1 MMRLIAAIARTSS
14 SMGISMRNYMGFDQM
29 RIPFFRLVPYLRK
42 FWHIYMSL
50 MILMMLDILIT
61 LFFTWFLSQ
70 IADAAMA
77 KNIDH
82 VRWLLLLGT
91 GIVILNFGTSYY
103 ETVLELDAVNKVR
116 RQLKLSLFQHMLR
129 LPSRFYSAHHS
140 GDLVSRLTN
149 DVHAVEGAIG
159 INLLNL
165 IRMPVMAIAAFIYL
179 LTIHW
184 KLALMCLL
192 LGPAALLVGG
202 VFGKLIRDNGR
213 SLQQYLGRV
222 NSLLH
227 DVFAG
232 HTVMRA
238 FSMEQKLE
246 ERYRIACDQVLRME
260 QREAKLLGWLQAG
273 SGTISLTSF
282 FVSMGIGAYYVAQG
296 SISIGSLL
304 AFVTL
309 IQHLIYP
316 FSGIAKQW
324 GGLQRSL
331 AAIERIWKVMDER
344 PECSKLPAYIHP
356 TPLHSGIR
364 LNHLTFSYDDKKK
377 VLRDINMMI
386 PVGST
391 VAFVGP
397 SGAGK
402 STLFQVIM
410 GFYYPTSGTIILDD
424 MPIDS
429 ADIGVWRSYMS
440 YVPQESYLFT
450 GTIRENIAGGL
461 PDTTDEA
468 IIQAACDANAH
479 EFITELPNGYDTWI
493 GERGTTL
500 SGGQKQ
506 RITIARAILKNA
518 PVLLLDE
525 ATASLDTETEAAVK
539 EALLRLMKGR
549 TTLIIAHRLSTV
561 LHADW
566 IVVMDQGMLIEQGT
580 HEQLI
585 HTDGLYSRLYE
596 RR

>member
-1 MMRLIAAIARTSS
+1 MRLIAAIARTSTT
-14 SMGISMRNYMGFDQM
+14 MGISVRNYMGFDNM
-29 RIPFFRLVPYLRK
+29 RIPFFRLMPYLKK
-42 FWHIYMSL
+42 FWQIYLSL
-50 MILMMLDILIT
+50 MILMFMDILTT

-70 IADAAMA
+70 VTDAALA
-77 KNIDH
+77 KNISQ
-82 VRWLLLLGT
+82 VRWLLLFGT
-91 GIVILNFGTSYY
+91 VMVILNIGVSYY

-116 RQLKLSLFQHMLR
+116 RELKLSLFQHMLR
-129 LPSRFYSAHHS
+129 LPSRFYAVHHS

-149 DVHAVEGAIG
+149 DVNAVQGAIG

-165 IRMPVMAIAAFIYL
+165 IRMPLMATAAFIYL

-213 SLQQYLGRV
+213 RLQDYLGRV

-238 FSMEQKLE
+238 FAMERKLE
-246 ERYRIACDQVLRME
+246 DRYRIDCDQVLSME

-282 FVSMGIGAYYVAQG
+282 FVSMGIGAYYVAEG

-304 AFVTL
+304 AFLTL

-331 AAIERIWKVMDER
+331 AAVERIWKVMDER
-344 PECSKLPAYIHP
+344 PERSKLPSYIHP
-356 TPLHSGIR
+356 VPLHTGIR
-364 LNHLTFSYDDKKK
+364 LNQLTFSYDDKKK

-391 VAFVGP
+391 IAFVGP

-424 MPIDS
+424 IPMDT

-450 GTIRENIAGGL
+450 GTIRDNIAGGL
-461 PDTTDEA
+461 PDASDEA
-468 IIQAACDANAH
+468 ITRAAMDSNAH
-479 EFITELPNGYDTWI
+479 EFITELPDGYDTWI
-493 GERGTTL
+493 GERGITL

-506 RITIARAILKNA
+506 RITIARAILKDA
-518 PVLLLDE
+518 PILLLDE
-525 ATASLDTETEAAVK
+525 ATSSLDTETEAAVK

-566 IVVMDQGMLIEQGT
+566 IVVMDQGMLVEQGT
-580 HEQLI
+580 HEQLLSEQ
-585 HTDGLYSRLYE
+585 GLYTRLYE

>member
-1 MMRLIAAIARTSS
+1 MRLIAAIARNST
-14 SMGISMRNYMGFDQM
+14 SMGISIRNYMGFDNM
-29 RIPFFRLVPYLRK
+29 RIPFLRLMPYLRK
-42 FWHIYMSL
+42 FWKIYVAL
-50 MILMMLDILIT
+50 LILMFVDILIT
-61 LFFTWFLSQ
+61 LFFTWFLSHV
-70 IADAAMA
+70 ADAAMA
-77 KNIDH
+77 KDISK
-82 VRWLLLLGT
+82 VRGLLLF
-91 GIVILNFGTSYY
+91 GIVMVILNFAASYY

-116 RQLKLSLFQHMLR
+116 RELKLSLFQHMLR
-129 LPSRFYSAHHS
+129 LPSSFYSAHHS

-149 DVHAVEGAIG
+149 DVNAVEGAVG

-165 IRMPVMAIAAFIYL
+165 IRMPIMALAAFVYL

-184 KLALMCLL
+184 KLALMCLF

-202 VFGKLIRDNGR
+202 IFGKLIRDNGR
-213 SLQQYLGRV
+213 RLQDYLGRV

-238 FSMEQKLE
+238 FAMERKLE
-246 ERYRIACDQVLRME
+246 GRYRIDCDQVLSME
-260 QREAKLLGWLQAG
+260 RREAKLLGWLQAA

-282 FVSMGIGAYYVAQG
+282 FISMGIGAYFVAKG

-331 AAIERIWKVMDER
+331 AAVERIWTVMDEK
-344 PECSKLPAYIHP
+344 PECSKFPEYIHSA
-356 TPLHSGIR
+356 PLHTGIQ
-364 LNHLTFSYDDKKK
+364 LNQLTFSYDDNRK
-377 VLRDINMMI
+377 VLRDISVTI

-402 STLFQVIM
+402 STLFQLIM
-410 GFYYPTSGTIILDD
+410 GFYQPTSGTIYLDD
-424 MPIDS
+424 LAMGLS
-429 ADIGVWRSYMS
+429 DIGLWRSYMS
-440 YVPQESYLFT
+440 YVPQEPYLFT
-450 GTIRENIAGGL
+450 GTIRDNIAGGF
-461 PDTTDEA
+461 PDAADQA
-468 IIQAACDANAH
+468 IIQAARDANAH
-479 EFITELPNGYDTWI
+479 AFIMELPEGYNTWI
-493 GERGTTL
+493 GERGATL

-506 RITIARAILKNA
+506 RITIARAILKDA

-525 ATASLDTETEAAVK
+525 ATSSLDTETEAAVK

-549 TTLIIAHRLSTV
+549 TTLIIAHRLSTI

-566 IVVMDQGMLIEQGT
+566 IVAMDQGVLIEQGT
-580 HEQLI
+580 HKQLLNNE
-585 HTDGLYSRLYE
+585 GLYTRLYE